1 MEPVE
6 VLVNFD
12 LQGEVISKRFI
23 LKKVEYQVVS
33 VGRRWIDEDGLHI
46 LVMVPGERV
55 FELLFLP
62 GSGTWFLRHWD
73 SARLRA

>member
-6 VLVNFD
+6 VLANFD
-12 LQGEVISKRFI
+12 LQGVVIPKRFT
-23 LKKVEYQVVS
+23 LKKVEYHVVS
-33 VGRRWIDEDGLHI
+33 VGRRWMDEEGLHI

-62 GSGTWFLRHWD
+62 GSGTWFLRRWD
-73 SARLRA
+73 SARPRA

>member
-6 VLVNFD
+6 VLANFD
-12 LQGEVISKRFI
+12 LQGEVTPKRFT

-62 GSGTWFLRHWD
+62 GSGTWFLRRWD